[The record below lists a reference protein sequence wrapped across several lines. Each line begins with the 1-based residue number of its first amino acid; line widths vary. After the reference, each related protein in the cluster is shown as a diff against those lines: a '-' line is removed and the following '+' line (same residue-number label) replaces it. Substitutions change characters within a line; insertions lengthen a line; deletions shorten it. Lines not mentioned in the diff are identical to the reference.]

1 MKYLTPRQS
10 ADLYEQGILTKEEA
24 LWVYDKDGRPTA
36 NSCALFDKD
45 TGEPKF

>member
-10 ADLYEQGILTKEEA
+10 ADLYDQGILTKEEA

-36 NSCALFDKD
+36 NRAALFDED
-45 TGEPKF
+45 GNPKF